1 MRRNNKNKI
10 IAGIDEVGRGPL
22 AGPLMIGLAVGK
34 WDIETERLLDGIRDS
49 KKISPLKRNQWVEKI
64 RSSGLISVET
74 TIILPSVVDKRGLSW
89 CLMEGVRRVLS
100 RVDFDIDKVYLDGGL
115 IAPENYCQETIIKGD
130 DIIPLISVASIF
142 AKVRRDN
149 LMAKKDALYPG
160 YNFSQNKGYGTSY
173 HFDSIDRLGICSYH
187 RKTFL
192 KKSQNCFGDDD
203 DVDDRSNNQER

>member
-1 MRRNNKNKI
+1 MKRSNKNKI

-34 WDIETERLLDGIRDS
+34 WNIETERLLDGIRDS
-49 KKISPLKRNQWVEKI
+49 KKISPLKRNHWVEKI
-64 RSSGLISVET
+64 RSSGLISIET

-89 CLMEGVRRVLS
+89 CLKEGVRRVLS

-130 DIIPLISVASIF
+130 DIVPLISVASIF

-149 LMAKKDALYPG
+149 LMKRKDALYPG

-173 HFDSIDRLGICSYH
+173 HFDSIDKLGICPCH
-187 RKTFL
+187 RKSFL
-192 KKSQNCFGDDD
+192 
-203 DVDDRSNNQER
+203 RRYI